1 MRVIVTCY
9 HAARHRDGAVKI
21 IAHDR
26 QSGERYDLP
35 HVVKHSPAGMEW
47 GYAGSGPADLAR
59 SILIDALGP
68 AAACPLCNGTVY
80 VAWTAKWDDAAAD
93 PVPYDPALHHD
104 LDPELI
110 TDCYCDDGY
119 RVLPYQQFKFDY
131 VARWPA
137 DHWSITRA
145 DVLRWLVR
153 SYGEDLPAWLIAV
166 IGVDTVE
173 LPEVPL

>member
-21 IAHDR
+21 IAHDKE
-26 QSGERYDLP
+26 SGERYDLP
-35 HVVKHSPAGMEW
+35 HVVKHSPTGMEW

-59 SILIDALGP
+59 SILIDAIGP
-68 AAACPLCNGTVY
+68 AAAACPLCNGSRRIVWASAGA
-80 VAWTAKWDDAAAD
+80 VDEFAAYDPDVHGDAD
-93 PVPYDPALHHD
+93 P
-104 LDPELI
+104 ETI
-110 TDCYCDDGY
+110 TECMCDGGY
-119 RVLPYQQFKFDY
+119 RQLPYQQFKFHY

-153 SYGEDLPAWLIAV
+153 EHGEEIPAWLIKV

-173 LPEVPL
+173 LPEVPS